1 MGLISRFTGG
11 IVGIV
16 VTVILI
22 VAVMIPIISANEV
35 QSTVANYESLNTIIG
50 ILPVLAL
57 VGAVIACVGIFIVNK
72 R

>member
-11 IVGIV
+11 VVGIV